1 MPQSNT
7 TSLYEIESL
16 PELRQATLFYE
27 KYEPREQLGTGISSV
42 VRRCIC
48 RENNQEYA
56 VKIIDLS
63 LQSANNTNTTQN
75 TSKNERN
82 GKDSDQDIPKVID
95 LEILQRVENEV
106 HLLKKVRGRP
116 NIIHMVESF
125 KTSAYYFIVFELMH
139 RGELFDYLTDEISL
153 TETRCR
159 KIMSQI
165 FNALRILHDHRIIHR
180 DVKMENVLIDTDL
193 SAKLTDFGLSVQ
205 CGAGPNH
212 LPNHLTTQDSGIQD
226 DSGHDLDTIASP
238 IKDGNTSS
246 DQSDVFYDMVGTI
259 CYMSPEM
266 LEACMFEDAPGYSYQ
281 IDMWACG
288 VIMYT
293 LLTGGKQPFYAR
305 KTQHLVRKIM
315 NCDFSM
321 DIPELMDIS
330 EEAKE
335 LIVGLL
341 NPDPKKRLNADQALG
356 SRFILKSRREREVF
370 VRRLSSGSSIAS
382 GTLSRQESLSTVG
395 AQESDME
402 SSLVAP
408 VFAETVD
415 QGISSP
421 SNTRQNSLESCT
433 ASNSTK
439 NSVQEVQNQVQVSD
453 FIQKSSFRCL
463 SPLKK
468 FKTLSWVIRAS
479 IRWRNLGHE
488 RLDSES
494 LAELAKRRPY
504 DHKSMRHL
512 IDQAT
517 FNIYGHWLSR
527 GGCDNSHALLFEN
540 SPKIV
545 QERLTGLELC

>member
-1 MPQSNT
+1 
-7 TSLYEIESL
+7 
-16 PELRQATLFYE
+16 
-27 KYEPREQLGTGISSV
+27 
-42 VRRCIC
+42 
-48 RENNQEYA
+48 
-56 VKIIDLS
+56 
-63 LQSANNTNTTQN
+63 
-75 TSKNERN
+75 
-82 GKDSDQDIPKVID
+82 
-95 LEILQRVENEV
+95 
-106 HLLKKVRGRP
+106 
-116 NIIHMVESF
+116 
-125 KTSAYYFIVFELMH
+125 
-139 RGELFDYLTDEISL
+139 
-153 TETRCR
+153 
-159 KIMSQI
+159 
-165 FNALRILHDHRIIHR
+165 
-180 DVKMENVLIDTDL
+180 
-193 SAKLTDFGLSVQ
+193 
-205 CGAGPNH
+205 
-212 LPNHLTTQDSGIQD
+212 
-226 DSGHDLDTIASP
+226 
-238 IKDGNTSS
+238 
-246 DQSDVFYDMVGTI
+246 
-259 CYMSPEM
+259 
-266 LEACMFEDAPGYSYQ
+266 
-281 IDMWACG
+281 
-288 VIMYT
+288 
-293 LLTGGKQPFYAR
+293 
-305 KTQHLVRKIM
+305 
-315 NCDFSM
+315 
-321 DIPELMDIS
+321 
-330 EEAKE
+330 
-335 LIVGLL
+335 
-341 NPDPKKRLNADQALG
+341 
-356 SRFILKSRREREVF
+356 
-370 VRRLSSGSSIAS
+370 
-382 GTLSRQESLSTVG
+382 
-395 AQESDME
+395 ME